1 MKKIILMILVIVSAI
16 PLLAQEYREIPVAV
30 YRDKMK
36 AGWIGQIAG
45 VCWGAPTEFKFNG
58 VIIPED
64 KMPEWKPEM
73 INNAFGQDDLYVEM
87 TFLRSLEQYGP
98 DISQRQA
105 GIDFANSG
113 YQLWH
118 ANDAGRKN
126 LRRGIAPPDSGHPAF
141 NVHADD
147 IDYQIE
153 SDFSGLIAP
162 GLPSVVIEL
171 GYKFGGLMNYGDG
184 LYAGQFVGGMYAH
197 AFFETDI
204 DLIIHAG
211 LNCIP
216 YDSQY
221 AEMVRD
227 VCGWYRE
234 NPNDWTTCW
243 QKINEKY
250 QKNKDYRRLTCNSG
264 NFNIDAKINGAYIL
278 TGLLYGKGSLDQTII
293 ISTRCGQDS
302 DCNPSNAG
310 GILFTTL
317 GFSKLPPRFSEKL
330 DETKKFSYTAYDFPA
345 LIDVCEKLARQ
356 AVLKSGGRVV
366 KRNGEEVF
374 LIPEQQTS
382 AVKVTKVQRGIF
394 GREKIVTVKTPPELQ
409 LKPYKPSWQPDPPQ
423 NVKFTDAENKRINI
437 RDYKLD
443 EAVEKFF
450 PGWKLIDC
458 GPDMNPGFREEYHGK
473 KNVVMTH
480 PKARGEACM
489 LTKTVTLPKNKATL
503 KLRVAAHDAAK
514 AEFDWELIVK
524 ADGKELLKQRIVG
537 GWTDIAVDLSEY
549 AGKTVKLELLN
560 QPNGWSCEAGY
571 WNEINLQIELI
582 TK

>member
-1 MKKIILMILVIVSAI
+1 MKRIVLAILLFVSAI
-16 PLLAQEYREIPVAV
+16 PLSAQEYREIPVKV

-64 KMPEWKPEM
+64 KMPQWKPEM

-87 TFLRSLEQYGP
+87 TFLRSLEQYGLNV
-98 DISQRQA
+98 SQRQA

-141 NVHADD
+141 NIHADD

-162 GLPSVVIEL
+162 GLPQVVIEL
-171 GYKFGGLMNYGDG
+171 GEKFGGLMNYGDG
-184 LYAGQFVGGMYAH
+184 LYAGQFVGGMYAE
-197 AFFETDI
+197 AFFESEI
-204 DLIIHAG
+204 KKIIAAG
-211 LNCIP
+211 LACIP
-216 YDSQY
+216 QDSQY

-227 VCGWYRE
+227 VLRWYDE

-250 QKNKDYRRLTCNSG
+250 QKNKDYRRITCSSG
-264 NFNIDAKINGAYIL
+264 DFNIDAKINGAYIL
-278 TGLLYGKGSLDQTII
+278 VGLLYGKGDLDQTII
-293 ISTRCGQDS
+293 LSTRCGQDS

-310 GILFTTL
+310 GVLFTTL
-317 GFSKLPPRFSEKL
+317 GFSKLPSRFSEKL
-330 DETKKFSYTAYDFPA
+330 DETKKFSYTEYDFPT
-345 LIDVCEKLARQ
+345 LLDVCEKLVRQ
-356 AVLKSGGRVV
+356 AVLQSGGRIL

-374 LIPEQQTS
+374 SVPVLRSFGEQ
-382 AVKVTKVQRGIF
+382 TKVVRRGIL
-394 GREKIVTVKTPPELQ
+394 GRKTTVSAKTPSKLQ
-409 LKPYKPSWQPDPPQ
+409 LKPYKPSWKPDPPQ
-423 NVKFTDAENKRINI
+423 NIRFTDTEFQLIKF
-437 RDYKLD
+437 RDYGLM

-450 PGWKLIDC
+450 PGWKLTDC
-458 GPDMNPGFREEYHGK
+458 GPDMNPGFRAEYFGK

-480 PKARGEACM
+480 PKARGEACI
-489 LTKTVTLPKNKATL
+489 LSKNVVLPKSKKVTL
-503 KLRVAAHDAAK
+503 KLVVAAHNAAK
-514 AEFDWELIVK
+514 AESDWELLVK

-537 GWTDIAVDLSEY
+537 GWQDITVDLSEY

-560 QPNGWSCEAGY
+560 QPNGWSSEAGY
-571 WNEINLQIELI
+571 WHEISIQTE
-582 TK
+582 